1 MIPSTRA
8 LIHEA
13 PEDDVS
19 KTEAMNVVAASE
31 IDTGFDQEHLPEVV
45 ENEDGTATV
54 LDFPDKKSRKAMD
67 ETDFNA
73 NLAESLDESELAR
86 ISGDLIDLIDRD
98 KKAVENRDKMYAK
111 GLKSSALGEDA
122 PGGAD
127 FEGASRVSH
136 PVLTEA
142 CVDFEAR
149 AIKELYPPNGPVK
162 TQMLGGD
169 RTPKRLALAD
179 QKKSTLNWVLSKGSP
194 EYKGELEQTLSQ
206 VPMGGSQ
213 YFKVRPELHANKITY
228 EFVPLDDVW
237 VAFGAS
243 NFYTAQRVTHRQL
256 ISRLEFE
263 DRVAGGLYRDVVRV
277 AGDSPRLDLS
287 ESAAANQK
295 IEGVDDDY
303 YNQDGLRQIYEVYTW
318 HKVGDDEFAVPYIIH
333 IDETTEDILAIY
345 RNWAEDDEYKIKLDW
360 LVEFGLIPWRGPY
373 KLGLPHLIG
382 KLAAAATGALR
393 ALLDTAHLT
402 NVATLVT
409 LGGAR
414 RVGQNVDIA
423 VGQATEI
430 QGPPDVK
437 DIRNLVMAVP
447 FNPPSPVLFQLLGFL
462 VDAAKG
468 VVTTAEEKI
477 SDATNNMPVGTSL
490 ALIEQGSKVY
500 ASIHARLH
508 DSQAKVLE
516 ITCRLL
522 AQYPELLK
530 RAKTTLGDKC
540 ADAEAFRTTDDIC
553 PVSDPNIFSEAQR
566 FAQLQAVMQMQTA
579 APNLP
584 WNALEINR
592 RGLQLLNFP
601 DPDGVLPPATDPVTA
616 DPVNENAQAVL
627 KNAPLRAAA
636 EQDHLAHLREHLRFL
651 TDPMAGANAVMP
663 GAALGQILSH
673 CVEHLTYLYISHVA
687 MIGPEVAEQ
696 ALGAGHKPNADTLSA
711 AAAGLA
717 ARRFNQMPEITA
729 LIPLFTQAEQMVK
742 SKQPPSPMDPTQA
755 TMQAAK
761 METDRQTAKDKMD
774 ADAKAK
780 QLALDTQKEQRE
792 AEEARQKQS
801 IEAQAILKEMQMQ
814 AKKDSEDNRRAWE
827 EIRQG
832 WATIQTAM
840 AKVGLEK
847 QAQADDLS
855 MRTQEGLDTPD
866 PADAIAPVLDKVA
879 ELGDKLQGVQD
890 VNKATQDAQKDHH
903 DDLMGVIQAQTP
915 EAPTTK
921 E

>member
-8 LIHEA
+8 QTPGDGDTESTRV
-13 PEDDVS
+13 VS
-19 KTEAMNVVAASE
+19 ASE
-31 IDTGFDQEHLPEVV
+31 IENSFSQEIPEVV
-45 ENEDGTATV
+45 EHEDGSATV
-54 LDFPDKKSRKAMD
+54 LDFPPKKPRADLD
-67 ETDFNA
+67 ETKFDA
-73 NLAESLDESELAR
+73 NLADSLDESTLDTIAH
-86 ISGDLIDLIDRD
+86 DLIQLIERD
-98 KKAVENRDKMYAK
+98 KKAVENRDKMYAE
-111 GLKSSALGEDA
+111 GLKRTGLGEDA

-127 FEGASRVSH
+127 FEGASKVTH

-149 AIKELYPPNGPVK
+149 AIKELYPPSGPVK
-162 TQMLGGD
+162 TQMLGAD
-169 RTPKRLALAD
+169 RTPARLAIAD

-194 EYKGELEQTLSQ
+194 EYKAELEQTLSQ

-213 YFKVRPELHANKITY
+213 YFMVRPDLSANKICY
-228 EFVPLDDVW
+228 EFIPLDDVW
-237 VAFGAS
+237 VAFGSS
-243 NFYTAQRVTHRQL
+243 NFYTSQRVTHRQL

-263 DRVAGGLYRDVVRV
+263 DRVTGGLYRDIVDV
-277 AGDSPRLDLS
+277 AASNPQLDLS
-287 ESAAANQK
+287 EAATANQK
-295 IEGVDDDY
+295 IEGVEDDY
-303 YNQDGLRQIYEVYTW
+303 YNQDGLRQIYAVYTW
-318 HKVGDDEFAVPYIIH
+318 HKIGDDEMAVPYIVH
-333 IDETTEDILAIY
+333 LDETREKVLAIY
-345 RNWAEDDEYKIKLDW
+345 RNWAEEDEYKTKLDW
-360 LVEFGLIPWRGPY
+360 IVEFGLIPWRGPY

-382 KLAAAATGALR
+382 KLAGAATGALR

-402 NVATLVT
+402 NVATLVS

-414 RVGQNVDIA
+414 RVGQTTDIA

-437 DIRNLVMAVP
+437 DIRQLVMAVP

-522 AQYPELLK
+522 ASYPELLK
-530 RAKTTLGDKC
+530 RAKTVLGDKC

-579 APNLP
+579 SPNLP
-584 WNALEINR
+584 WNTLEINR

-601 DPDGVLPPATDPVTA
+601 DPDGVLPPGTDPVTA

-627 KNAPLRAAA
+627 KNAPLRAAP

-651 TDPMAGANAVMP
+651 TDPMGGGNAIMP

-687 MIGPEVAEQ
+687 MVGPEIAEQ
-696 ALGAGHKPNADTLSA
+696 ALSAGHKPNADTLSA

-717 ARRFNQMPEITA
+717 AKKFGAMPEIEA
-729 LIPLFTQAEQMVK
+729 LVPLFTQAEQMVK
-742 SKQPPSPMDPTQA
+742 SKQPPAPMDPTMA

-761 METDRQTAKDKMD
+761 METDRQTAKDKQD
-774 ADAKAK
+774 AALKS
-780 QLALDTQKEQRE
+780 QELAQKQKESQDE
-792 AEEARQKQS
+792 HAAKMQQMGVD
-801 IEAQAILKEMQMQ
+801 AQAILQEMRQQ
-814 AKKDSEDNRRAWE
+814 AKDAADESRRAWE

-832 WATIQTAM
+832 WATIQTTM
-840 AKVGLEK
+840 AKVGIEK

-855 MRTQEGLDTPD
+855 LRTQQGLDTPD
-866 PADAIAPVLDKVA
+866 PADIIAPVLDKVA

-890 VNKATQDAQKDHH
+890 VNKATQAAQADHH
-903 DDLMGVIQAQTP
+903 DDLMGVIEAQTP
-915 EAPTTK
+915 AAPTTK